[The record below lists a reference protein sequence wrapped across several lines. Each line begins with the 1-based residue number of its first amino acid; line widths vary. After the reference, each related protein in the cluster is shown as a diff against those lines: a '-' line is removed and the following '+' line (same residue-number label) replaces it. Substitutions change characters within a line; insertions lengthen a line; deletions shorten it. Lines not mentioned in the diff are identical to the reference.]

1 MTIIKTP
8 KQIQWIVIL
17 FMLLSI
23 NGFTQ
28 TEIKTELAAP
38 IYTIYYPTNHWE
50 LTVDNTTFLYSYVV
64 QIIQTPNPPNLIIY
78 LEGYTDDVGDA
89 DDNMQLSQKRVQ
101 AVAEYLISK
110 GFRQDQIKMSYFGES
125 KPETRNIAVSKK
137 LKDIRYS
144 NRRVVITIE
153 KII

>member
-1 MTIIKTP
+1 MTIIKTH
-8 KQIQWIVIL
+8 KLIRLLVIL

-23 NGFTQ
+23 KGFTQ

-38 IYTIYYPTNHWE
+38 IYTIYYPTNLWE
-50 LTVDNTTFLYSYVV
+50 LTVDNTNFLYSYVV

-101 AVAEYLISK
+101 AVADYLVSK
-110 GFRQDQIKMSYFGES
+110 GFRQDQIKISYFGES
-125 KPETRNIAVSKK
+125 KPETRNVAVSKK
-137 LKDIRYS
+137 LNDIRYA
-144 NRRVVITIE
+144 NRRVVIKIE
-153 KII
+153 KIL